1 MHVIVFDMGMQIS
14 KFLVGTV
21 WQLMPQVLMIS
32 QMMMCQLK
40 LKTWGVPGIV
50 DGYVVCCYF
59 TIIDEYCFLLC
70 QVPKGLNFEMP
81 NSRDITRT
89 NWIYFGLD
97 KHSWDA

>member
-14 KFLVGTV
+14 KFVVGTV

-32 QMMMCQLK
+32 NDDVSV
-40 LKTWGVPGIV
+40 KTQNMRCPGIV
-50 DGYVVCCYF
+50 DVYVVCCYF
-59 TIIDEYCFLLC
+59 TIIDEYYFLC
-70 QVPKGLNFEMP
+70 QLPKGLNFETP